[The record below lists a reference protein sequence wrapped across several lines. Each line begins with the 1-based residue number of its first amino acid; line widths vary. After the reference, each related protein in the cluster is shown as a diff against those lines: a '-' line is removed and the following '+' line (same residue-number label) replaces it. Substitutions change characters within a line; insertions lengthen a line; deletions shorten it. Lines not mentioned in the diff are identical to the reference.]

1 MIKKIPKL
9 LIVDDEKNIRQGLK
23 QALHLSFYIQTAG
36 DALEALDIL
45 ENNNFDVV
53 LTDVKMP
60 KINGIDFVKEVKKK
74 RPQTICVMMT
84 AYGSIE
90 TAVEAM
96 KVGAKDFVTKP
107 LNIDNLEERLFMSL
121 NKQEPKQKSQESVT
135 LPKLSIPIIGQS
147 EKFKETL
154 SMVQKVAPTKVT
166 VLLTGESGTGKEIFA
181 QAIHELSPR
190 KTKPFIAVHCQ
201 SFNENLIES
210 ELFGYEKGAFTNA
223 HSRHIGRFESA
234 HSGTLF
240 LDEIGDIDLNTQVK
254 LLRVLETR
262 SFERLGGK
270 EPIKVDVRL
279 VTATN
284 RNLKELVKQGKFR
297 EDLYYRLNV
306 FSLPLPALRERI
318 QDIELLANHFLQQNE
333 LGKKYISKEAL
344 QCMQKYH
351 WYGNIRELK
360 NVIEHSC
367 IISSSDSIQ
376 VGDLPQDL
384 VQNVKKPS
392 NLSLDDNEKNI
403 IENTLKETKYN
414 KTKAAS
420 ILGINR
426 RTLYRKIK
434 LYQLEEAED

>member
-1 MIKKIPKL
+1 MIKKIAKL

-23 QALHLSFYIQTAG
+23 QALYSNFHIQTAS

-45 ENNNFDVV
+45 ENNNFDIV

-60 KINGIDFVKEVKKK
+60 KLNGIDFVKEVKN
-74 RPQTICVMMT
+74 RCPQTVCIVMT

-107 LNIDNLEERLFMSL
+107 LNIDNLEERLLMSFS
-121 NKQEPKQKSQESVT
+121 KQEPKQKEREDVA
-135 LPKLSIPIIGQS
+135 LPKLSIPMIGES
-147 EKFKETL
+147 EKFKEVL

-166 VLLTGESGTGKEIFA
+166 VLLTGESGTGKEVFA

-190 KTKPFIAVHCQ
+190 KTKPFIVVHCQ

-234 HSGTLF
+234 HCGTLF

-254 LLRVLETR
+254 LLRVLETKT
-262 SFERLGGK
+262 FERLGGK
-270 EPIKVDVRL
+270 ESIKVDVRL
-279 VTATN
+279 VAATN

-297 EDLYYRLNV
+297 EDLYYRLKV
-306 FSLPLPALRERI
+306 FSLPLPALRERSR
-318 QDIELLANHFLQQNE
+318 DIELLANHFLKQSE
-333 LGKKYISKEAL
+333 VGEKYLSKEAL
-344 QCMQKYH
+344 QYLQKYH

-367 IISSSDSIQ
+367 IISSSSSIQ
-376 VGDLPQDL
+376 VSDLPQEL
-384 VQNVKKPS
+384 IHNEANPS

-403 IENTLKETKYN
+403 ILKALKETRYN
-414 KTKAAS
+414 KTKAAN

-426 RTLYRKIK
+426 RTLYRKMK
-434 LYQLEEAED
+434 FYQLEEEN